1 MDPTT
6 SDDSPRV
13 RLWLHSRRVATAW
26 TATLLLLGA
35 GLAADAPPD
44 DARRARE
51 VVEQQLRAF
60 ATDDAPQA
68 FALADPGLQRRYAD
82 PHHFLAMVRAHYPMV
97 HRPAS
102 VLFLKVETAGPD
114 ALQRVRITDER
125 GGGWLATYLLH
136 KQRDRQWRI
145 SACVVV
151 PSAPRLST

>member
-1 MDPTT
+1 MDSGNDNEPGL
-6 SDDSPRV
+6 
-13 RLWLHSRRVATAW
+13 RLWLHSRRLATAW
-26 TATLLLLGA
+26 TATLLLLGS
-35 GLAADAPPD
+35 GLAADTPPD
-44 DARRARE
+44 DAQRARE
-51 VVEQQLRAF
+51 VVERQLRAF
-60 ATDDAPQA
+60 AADDARQA

-114 ALQRVRITDER
+114 ALQRVRFTDEQ

-136 KQRDRQWRI
+136 RQQDRQWRI

-151 PSAPRLST
+151 PSAPRLSA